1 MNPLIPIY
9 TDFVLSP
16 FFYCLHTLFFALF
29 FSVPVVICGKG
40 FSSTDFPPSFFSLE
54 ENIERGRGYRIFC
67 AHTKKKFPKPDSSFP
82 VLQKFEK
89 KIFRLSRA
97 ERRRI
102 VRYFF
107 FEYFN
112 CGKVRHVER
121 INLEKAGC
129 INHISKEKGET
140 FSDVKASNNRLAQK
154 KYYVTARF
162 VISRQTSKIEET
174 KHGCGRWGWFGPSTK
189 FLQIMGFRRIFLSN
203 RYGIRQFTFFL
214 NTLDFWNDFRKI
226 GKFCVFLLPYY
237 IIILYYVWRILYF

>member
-1 MNPLIPIY
+1 MGKDFLPPIFPL
-9 TDFVLSP
+9 L
-16 FFYCLHTLFFALF
+16 LFLGGKYRK
-29 FSVPVVICGKG
+29 GKG
-40 FSSTDFPPSFFSLE
+40 ISDFLCP
-54 ENIERGRGYRIFC
+54 
-67 AHTKKKFPKPDSSFP
+67 HQKKFPKPDSFFP

-140 FSDVKASNNRLAQK
+140 FSDVKA
-154 KYYVTARF
+154 
-162 VISRQTSKIEET
+162 
-174 KHGCGRWGWFGPSTK
+174 
-189 FLQIMGFRRIFLSN
+189 
-203 RYGIRQFTFFL
+203 FFKPP
-214 NTLDFWNDFRKI
+214 TI
-226 GKFCVFLLPYY
+226 G
-237 IIILYYVWRILYF
+237 